1 MTFRPRGRPG
11 KGRPGVSAGTA
22 STASPQVG
30 LFLFAGFDMQL
41 APSGTTST
49 EQPDP
54 GAAIPSTVSPTVA
67 PAAAPRSP
75 EEAAQQAGL
84 LNGEG
89 APTGDELG
97 ALHGALRLPIHV
109 NARGLSLGVLATVAF
124 VFGLQWAKN
133 FFVPLLLGIFIAYTL
148 SPVVRWL
155 ERWHVKRAI
164 GATLVTAAILAGMAL
179 TFQRVQGEFFNIID
193 ELPALTHKVT
203 KLITEAADGQPST
216 IQQVQAAAAEIEQAA
231 ANAGSDGRRA
241 VPQRRPAPSSAPG
254 ASNFRVMDWLLAGSV
269 GLASFLSQATMVI
282 FLVFFLLLA
291 GDTFKR
297 KLVKLTGPS
306 LTRKKVT
313 VHILEDIN
321 TSIQSYMFMLLVTN
335 SLLALL
341 MWGALR
347 MIGLEN
353 AGAWAIFA
361 GVVHVMPYFGPL
373 LITSATG
380 LVAFLQF
387 ESLRMVILVAGASL
401 AIATL
406 VGMVVTTW
414 MTGKIAKMNPAA
426 VFVSL
431 LFWGWLWGMWGL
443 LLGVPMVVVV
453 KVVAERVEGMEVVAE
468 LLGE

>member
-1 MTFRPRGRPG
+1 
-11 KGRPGVSAGTA
+11 
-22 STASPQVG
+22 
-30 LFLFAGFDMQL
+30 MQL
-41 APSGTTST
+41 APSGNTT
-49 EQPDP
+49 EQSDSD
-54 GAAIPSTVSPTVA
+54 AVA
-67 PAAAPRSP
+67 PAAVLRSP
-75 EEAAQQAGL
+75 EEAAREAGL

-89 APTGDELG
+89 APTGEELG
-97 ALHGALRLPIHV
+97 ALHGGLRLPVHV
-109 NARGLSLGVLATVAF
+109 NARGLSLGVLATIAF
-124 VFGLQWAKN
+124 IFALQWAKN
-133 FFVPLLLGIFIAYTL
+133 FFVPLLIGIFIAYTL

-155 ERWHVKRAI
+155 ERWHIKRAI
-164 GATLVTAAILAGMAL
+164 GATVVTALILTGMAL
-179 TFQRVQGEFFNIID
+179 TVQRVQGEFFNIID
-193 ELPALTHKVT
+193 ELPSLTHKVT
-203 KLITEAADGQPST
+203 RLIMQASDGQPST

-231 ANAGSDGRRA
+231 ANAGSDARRA
-241 VPQRRPAPSSAPG
+241 IQQQRRATPSSAPG

-269 GLASFLSQATMVI
+269 GLASFLSQATMVV

-321 TSIQSYMFMLLVTN
+321 TSIQNYMFMLLVTN
-335 SLLALL
+335 ALLALL

-347 MIGLEN
+347 LIGLEN

-361 GVVHVMPYFGPL
+361 GVVHIMPYFGPL

-443 LLGVPMVVVV
+443 LLGVPVVVVV

>member
-1 MTFRPRGRPG
+1 
-11 KGRPGVSAGTA
+11 
-22 STASPQVG
+22 
-30 LFLFAGFDMQL
+30 MQL
-41 APSGTTST
+41 AKSGPATPEALEPIVTTAAEADT
-49 EQPDP
+49 EQ
-54 GAAIPSTVSPTVA
+54 AA
-67 PAAAPRSP
+67 RD
-75 EEAAQQAGL
+75 AGL
-84 LNGEG
+84 VNSAG
-89 APTGDELG
+89 APTGEELG
-97 ALHGALRLPIHV
+97 AEHGDLRLPVHV
-109 NARGLSLGVLATVAF
+109 NARGLTLGVIATVAF
-124 VFGLQWAKN
+124 IFGLQWAKN

-155 ERWHVKRAI
+155 ERWHIRRAI
-164 GATLVTAAILAGMAL
+164 GATLVTGLILVGMVL
-179 TFQRVQGEFFNIID
+179 TANRVQGEFFNIVD
-193 ELPALTHKVT
+193 ELPTLTHKVT
-203 KLITEAADGQPST
+203 RMLMDASDGPST

-231 ANAGSDGRRA
+231 ANAGAAKRAAAARRA
-241 VPQRRPAPSSAPG
+241 PAPAPAQTPG

-269 GLASFLSQATMVI
+269 GLASFISQATMVV

-306 LTRKKVT
+306 LTQKKVT

-321 TSIQSYMFMLLVTN
+321 TSIQNYMFMLLVTN
-335 SLLALL
+335 VLLALL
-341 MWGALR
+341 MWIALR
-347 MIGLEN
+347 FIGLEN

-361 GVVHVMPYFGPL
+361 GVAHVMPYFGPL

-443 LLGVPMVVVV
+443 LLGVPVVVV
-453 KVVAERVEGMEVVAE
+453 IKVVAERVEGMEIIAE

>member
-1 MTFRPRGRPG
+1 
-11 KGRPGVSAGTA
+11 
-22 STASPQVG
+22 
-30 LFLFAGFDMQL
+30 MQL
-41 APSGTTST
+41 AKPGPASAEAS
-49 EQPDP
+49 DP
-54 GAAIPSTVSPTVA
+54 A
-67 PAAAPRSP
+67 PAALEPTLEP
-75 EEAAQQAGL
+75 ESTPESAAQQAGL
-84 LNGEG
+84 LNPAG
-89 APTGDELG
+89 APTGEELG
-97 ALHGALRLPIHV
+97 AQHGALRLPVHV
-109 NARGLSLGVLATVAF
+109 NARGMSLGIIATVAF

-164 GATLVTAAILAGMAL
+164 GATLVTALILAGMAL
-179 TFQRVQGEFFNIID
+179 TVQRVQGEFFNIVD
-193 ELPALTHKVT
+193 ELPRLTHKVT
-203 KLITEAADGQPST
+203 KLITQAADGQPST

-231 ANAGSDGRRA
+231 ANAGADARRA
-241 VPQRRPAPSSAPG
+241 AQRRAAMSAAQPSTPG
-254 ASNFRVMDWLLAGSV
+254 ASNFRIMDWLLAGSV
-269 GLASFLSQATMVI
+269 GLASFVSQATMVV

-306 LTRKKVT
+306 LTQKKVT

-321 TSIQSYMFMLLVTN
+321 TSIQNYMFMLLVTN
-335 SLLALL
+335 ALLALL

-347 MIGLEN
+347 LIGLEN

-361 GVVHVMPYFGPL
+361 GVAHIMPYFGPL
-373 LITSATG
+373 LITLATG

-387 ESLRMVILVAGASL
+387 ESLRMVILVAGVSL
-401 AIATL
+401 AMATL

-414 MTGKIAKMNPAA
+414 MTGRIAKMNPAA

-443 LLGVPMVVVV
+443 LLGVPVVVV
-453 KVVAERVEGMEVVAE
+453 IKVVAERVEGMEVVAE

>member
-1 MTFRPRGRPG
+1 
-11 KGRPGVSAGTA
+11 
-22 STASPQVG
+22 
-30 LFLFAGFDMQL
+30 MQL
-41 APSGTTST
+41 ANTGAASKEAIDSVAMSGT
-49 EQPDP
+49 
-54 GAAIPSTVSPTVA
+54 
-67 PAAAPRSP
+67 PAAATADN
-75 EEAAQQAGL
+75 EAHADAAARAAGL
-84 LNGEG
+84 VNPAG
-89 APTGDELG
+89 APTGEELG
-97 ALHGALRLPIHV
+97 ALHGHLRLPVHV
-109 NARGLSLGVLATVAF
+109 NARGLTLGVIATVAF
-124 VFGLQWAKN
+124 LFGLQWAKN

-164 GATLVTAAILAGMAL
+164 GATLVTGVILAAMAL
-179 TFQRVQGEFFNIID
+179 TVQRVQGEIFNIVE

-203 KLITEAADGQPST
+203 RMIMEASDGQPST

-231 ANAGSDGRRA
+231 ANASGGGHRSL
-241 VPQRRPAPSSAPG
+241 PRRPAAVAAPQTSAG
-254 ASNFRVMDWLLAGSV
+254 ASNFRIMDWLLAGSV
-269 GLASFLSQATMVI
+269 GLASFISQATMVV
-282 FLVFFLLLA
+282 FLVFFLLLS
-291 GDTFKR
+291 GNTFKR

-306 LTRKKVT
+306 LTKKKVT

-321 TSIQSYMFMLLVTN
+321 TSIQNYMFMLLVTN
-335 SLLALL
+335 VLLALF
-341 MWGALR
+341 MWIALR

-361 GVVHVMPYFGPL
+361 GVAHIMPYFGPL

-443 LLGVPMVVVV
+443 LLGVPVVVV
-453 KVVAERVEGMEVVAE
+453 IKVVAERVEGMDVIAE